1 MAQFPNI
8 QQPVYPFTTKIKD
21 PALKS
26 EMENG
31 LVVSRP
37 RFTRVSQSFV
47 LKWTALPAADY
58 AALRDFYRNSV
69 LGGSLAFDWQYPAIA
84 NDPDSGKLF
93 SVRFADEEFSF
104 GMVAPGYY
112 AGTLIIQEV

>member
-21 PALKS
+21 PSLQS

-31 LVVSRP
+31 LVISRVK
-37 RFTRVSQSFV
+37 FTRLPQIFT

-58 AALRDFYRNSV
+58 AALRDFYRNTV
-69 LGGSLAFDWQYPAIA
+69 YGDVGTSLLSQ
-84 NDPDSGKLF
+84 
-93 SVRFADEEFSF
+93 EE
-104 GMVAPGYY
+104 GIY
-112 AGTLIIQEV
+112 T

>member
-1 MAQFPNI
+1 MTQFPSI

-21 PALKS
+21 PSLQA

-37 RFTRVSQSFV
+37 RFTRVPQSFV

-58 AALRDFYRNSV
+58 AVLRDFYRSV
-69 LGGSLAFDWQYPAIA
+69 YGGSQVFVWCYPSVA
-84 NDPDSGKLF
+84 NDPYSGKVF
-93 SVRFADEEFSF
+93 SVRFTGEEFSF
-104 GMVAPGYY
+104 NMVAPGYY
-112 AGTLIIQEV
+112 AGTVTVQEV